1 MINEGFLREEEDY
14 MVKWYQWATFGVGE
28 GYKILNVDI
37 KKNERDIVYVLIYKD
52 IADRR
57 C

>member
-1 MINEGFLREEEDY
+1 MINEGFLWEEREDE
-14 MVKWYQWATFGVGE
+14 VKWYQRATFGVGG
-28 GYKILNVDI
+28 GYKIQDTDI
-37 KKNERDIVYVLIYKD
+37 KKYERDIVYVLIYKD